1 MSVNKH
7 ARRLLSSGSGVVD
20 AAGGSGFVSLALS
33 FRGVKSTVVDARES
47 VGCLPRRDRKAL
59 RKAARRRP
67 GEVVK
72 FNVLRAWFGE
82 KPAGADLEFDGGQ
95 DDVRIPVCSSDSDD
109 GLHGYTVL
117 VQEMTCNIPGCAPI
131 ETVVAMLKR
140 GANRNGKILKP
151 IAEVTEE
158 DVAQLLVEMIGDP
171 TGAAAAASAVAGV
184 AVSPRQRVKPS
195 KRLSGCCR
203 RQKKTKDDLS

>member
-109 GLHGYTVL
+109 GLL
-117 VQEMTCNIPGCAPI
+117 AACSA
-131 ETVVAMLKR
+131 VVGLHPDEA
-140 GANRNGKILKP
+140 
-151 IAEVTEE
+151 
-158 DVAQLLVEMIGDP
+158 
-171 TGAAAAASAVAGV
+171 TGAVVEWAVRARKPFLVVPCCVFSRLFPERTTPDGRPVTSYADLIEWIKAKDPAIQTTALNFAGKNV
-184 AVSPRQRVKPS
+184 AVWATWR
-195 KRLSGCCR
+195 
-203 RQKKTKDDLS
+203 